1 MTSVHP
7 PSPPSGRPAQ
17 VSAVVDRYRSDR
29 FGLFDPDRIRGG
41 GADASIPYDE
51 LIDADGAVRPHWD
64 GLVDGVARTGEAGLT
79 RTATRLRTMVADEGI
94 TYTPTG
100 DRVASPTAS
109 PQPAQLWELD
119 SVPLVVDGGQW
130 AALESAVAQRAM
142 LFDRLLVDIY
152 GERRT
157 LTSGLVAPEM
167 VFGHP
172 GYIRKAAGLGN
183 PGPHALFLHA
193 TDIGRTADGS
203 PVVWADH
210 TQAPSGIG
218 YAIADR
224 RLTSRALSGAFGRVG
239 PRAMTTFAGT
249 LRLALVD
256 HAPPGV
262 DDPTVVVFSPGSLSE
277 TAFDQAYVAS
287 QLGFPLVESADLLV
301 VNGVVYMRSLGSLKR
316 VDVIL
321 RRVDAAFCDPLD
333 LRTDSRL
340 GVAGLVEAIARG
352 SVTVVNTLGSG
363 VLENP
368 ALHTVAERLA
378 RALLDEDL
386 LLRPVETYW
395 AGDDLD
401 RSKIR
406 ADLLELVI
414 DNVRTGEQFLGPELS
429 SAQRDT
435 VGDRI
440 DADPWQWVARR
451 PEGFSVA
458 PSMAPAAP
466 GAGMRLRAA
475 PVAIRTFAVSSSSGY
490 SVMPGGL
497 GQVLE
502 PGPAGSTMRAVAAK
516 DVWVTN
522 ADGVGDTTRVAESVQ
537 PVSLPTTGLGVDR
550 SATSP
555 RVLADLFWLGRY
567 GERAELTVRLTAVA
581 RERYQ
586 ARDHRPWMPGTG
598 ALPLFLAGV
607 STTTATAGRLG
618 PLPPVD
624 SGHTTVGDATLALAA
639 LGRLTMSR
647 STPGSIAHA
656 VDRLVAAARAAR
668 DQMST
673 STWMVLGTIERALAD
688 LAHTV
693 AADAPVDSSVD
704 VDDLAHAH
712 EAMLHGLLA
721 LAGLQAESMVHDPG
735 WLFMDAGRRI
745 ERALVL
751 ADITRTTLVDAHDP
765 EIEQA
770 LLEAFLVANESA
782 VIYRRRNRGVVRL
795 RSVLVLAMFDE
806 TNPRSMI
813 YQLGRLRDDFVS
825 LPDEIR
831 SAAVERT
838 VEDLIA
844 ELRRVDPAD
853 LVAVDD
859 SDRRSDLAELMTT
872 LARGV
877 REVSDVLGRTRFAPP
892 RDIQPLWGGTVDAP

>member
-1 MTSVHP
+1 M
-7 PSPPSGRPAQ
+7 
-17 VSAVVDRYRSDR
+17 
-29 FGLFDPDRIRGG
+29 RGDG
-41 GADASIPYDE
+41 VDASIPYDE
-51 LIDADGAVRPHWD
+51 LIDAAGAVRPQWE
-64 GLVDGVARTGEAGLT
+64 GLVAGVTRTGEAGLT

-100 DRVASPTAS
+100 DRVASPSAS
-109 PQPAQLWELD
+109 APPQPAQLWELD
-119 SVPLVVDGGQW
+119 SVPLVIDGDEW
-130 AALESAVAQRAM
+130 AGLESAVAQRA
-142 LFDRLLVDIY
+142 LLLDRLLVDIY
-152 GERRT
+152 GDRRT
-157 LTSGLVAPEM
+157 LTSGLVPPEM

-193 TDIGRTADGS
+193 TDIGRAADGS

-218 YAIADR
+218 YAIVDR

-249 LRLALVD
+249 LRLALFD

-301 VNGVVYMRSLGSLKR
+301 VNGVVFMRSLGSLKR

-368 ALHTVAERLA
+368 ALHTVADRLA
-378 RALLDEDL
+378 SALLDEDL
-386 LLRPVETYW
+386 LLLPVETFW

-406 ADLLELVI
+406 ADLAELVI

-429 SAQRDT
+429 SATRET
-435 VGDRI
+435 VRDRI
-440 DADPWQWVARR
+440 DTDPWQWVARR
-451 PEGFSVA
+451 TERFSVA
-458 PSMAPAAP
+458 PSMTPAAP
-466 GAGMRLRAA
+466 GAPGRLRAA

-502 PGPAGSTMRAVAAK
+502 SGPAGSTMRAVAAK
-516 DVWVTN
+516 DVWVTSPE
-522 ADGVGDTTRVAESVQ
+522 GVGDTTRIAESVQ
-537 PVSLPTTGLGVDR
+537 PLSLPTVGVGVDR

-607 STTTATAGRLG
+607 ATTTATADQLG
-618 PLPPVD
+618 TLPPAG

-647 STPGSIAHA
+647 SMPGSIAHA
-656 VDRLVAAARAAR
+656 VDRLVAAARAVR

-693 AADAPVDSSVD
+693 APNDDAGDAGDADDDSSVD

-712 EAMLHGLLA
+712 ETMLHGLLA

-751 ADITRTTLVDAHDP
+751 ADLTRSTLVDAHDP

-795 RSVLVLAMFDE
+795 RSVLVLSLFDE

-813 YQLGRLRDDFVS
+813 YQLDRLRDDFAS

-853 LVAVDD
+853 LVSVDD
-859 SDRRSDLAELMTT
+859 SDRRADLAELMTA

-892 RDIQPLWGGTVDAP
+892 RDIQPLWGGTVDAT